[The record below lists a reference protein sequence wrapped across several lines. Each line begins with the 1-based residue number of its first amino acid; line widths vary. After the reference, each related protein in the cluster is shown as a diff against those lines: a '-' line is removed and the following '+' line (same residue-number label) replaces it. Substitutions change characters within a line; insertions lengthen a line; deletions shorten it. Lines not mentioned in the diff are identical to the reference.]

1 MELYHLR
8 SFVAV
13 AEEGNLS
20 RAAGR
25 LFLSQPAL
33 SAHIKALEDE
43 LGVALFLRTPK
54 GMTLTADGLALKTTA
69 KAALRSADQVAEQAR
84 ALRATLNGA
93 ARIGLNTDPHYLR
106 AAALMNALLAR
117 HPDLEIHFANRNSG
131 HLLEDLR
138 RGALDGTFVFG
149 AVEGADLAVLSLG
162 QVRVRIAG
170 PLAWKHRLQ
179 RAGLADLAAMPWIG
193 IPDHCP
199 YCAILFAMLRE
210 QGIALPTFGM
220 ADSEFV
226 LLAMAAAGQGLCV
239 TREDQGQAAA
249 ARGEVF
255 LWPGEAFTLPFA
267 FAYPKARAGDRLV
280 AALLDAVRQVFAPD
294 APPGGPARDRGPAR
308 PLSLDATLERP

>member
-20 RAAGR
+20 RAATR

-43 LGVALFLRTPK
+43 LGVALFFRTPK
-54 GMTLTADGLALKTTA
+54 GMSLTPDGTALKATA
-69 KAALRSADQVAEQAR
+69 EKALLSADEVAEQAR
-84 ALRATLNGA
+84 TLRATLSGA

-106 AAALMNALLAR
+106 SAALMNVLMVR

-149 AVEGADLAVLSLG
+149 EVGGPDVAGLALG
-162 QVRVRIAG
+162 QVRVRVAG
-170 PLAWKHRLQ
+170 PVAWKHRLD
-179 RAGLADLAAMPWIG
+179 RAELKDLAQMPWIG

-199 YCAILFAMLRE
+199 YCAILFSLLRE
-210 QGIALPTFGM
+210 QGLPLPIFGA

-226 LLAMAAAGQGLCV
+226 LLAMAGAGQGLCL
-239 TREDQGQAAA
+239 TREDQGQAAED
-249 ARGEVF
+249 RGEVA
-255 LWPGEAFTLPFA
+255 LWPGQAFTLPFS
-267 FAYPKARAGDRLV
+267 FAHMRSRSGDRLV
-280 AALLDAVRQVFAPD
+280 SALLDAVAEVFAD
-294 APPGGPARDRGPAR
+294 KIGAPEEPRPGKPARKPTTVA
-308 PLSLDATLERP
+308 

>member
-20 RAAGR
+20 RAAAR
-25 LFLSQPAL
+25 LYLSQPAL
-33 SAHIKALEDE
+33 SAHVKALEDE
-43 LGVALFLRTPK
+43 LGVALFLRTPR
-54 GMTLTADGLALKTTA
+54 GMSLTPDGAALKATA
-69 KAALRSADQVAEQAR
+69 EAALAGADAVAEQAR
-84 ALRATLNGA
+84 ALRSTLSGA

-106 AAALMNALLAR
+106 SAALMNVLMVR

-149 AVEGADLAVLSLG
+149 EIPFPEVAALDLG
-162 QVRVRIAG
+162 RVRVRIAG
-170 PLAWKHRLQ
+170 PVAWKPRLE
-179 RAGLADLAAMPWIG
+179 RAGLKDLAEMPWIG

-210 QGIALPTFGM
+210 HGIPLPTFGM

-239 TREDQGQAAA
+239 TREDQGLDAA
-249 ARGEVF
+249 ARGEVC

-267 FAYPKARAGDRLV
+267 FAHVKARAEDRLV
-280 AALLDAVRQVFAPD
+280 AALLAAVREIFADRLPSARAD
-294 APPGGPARDRGPAR
+294 EKCPAPVSRDRAR
-308 PLSLDATLERP
+308 ATTP

>member
-20 RAAGR
+20 RAATR

-43 LGVALFLRTPK
+43 LGVALFLRTPR
-54 GMTLTADGLALKTTA
+54 GMSLTPDGTALKATA
-69 KAALRSADQVAEQAR
+69 QQALSSADQVAEQAR
-84 ALRATLNGA
+84 TLRATLSGA

-106 AAALMNALLAR
+106 SAALMGALMVR
-117 HPDLEIHFANRNSG
+117 HPELEIHFANRNSG

-138 RGALDGTFVFG
+138 RGGLDGSFVFG
-149 AVEGADLAVLSLG
+149 ELGGPDVAGLDLGA
-162 QVRVRIAG
+162 VRVRIAG
-170 PLAWKHRLQ
+170 PVAWQHRLE
-179 RAGLADLAAMPWIG
+179 RAGLSDLASMPWIG

-199 YCAILFAMLRE
+199 YCAILFSLLRE
-210 QGIALPTFGM
+210 QGIPLPTFGM

-239 TREDQGQAAA
+239 TREDQGLAAA
-249 ARGEVF
+249 ERGEVC
-255 LWPGEAFTLPFA
+255 LWPGQAFTLPFA
-267 FAYPKARAGDRLV
+267 FAYLRSRAGDRLV
-280 AALLDAVRQVFAPD
+280 AALLEAVGEVFADRLAAKKEPC
-294 APPGGPARDRGPAR
+294 PGSPGQGARKPTAV
-308 PLSLDATLERP
+308 A

>member
-20 RAAGR
+20 RAATR
-25 LFLSQPAL
+25 LYLSQPAL

-43 LGVALFLRTPK
+43 LGVALFVRTPK
-54 GMTLTADGLALKTTA
+54 GMSLTPDGAALKATA
-69 KAALRSADQVAEQAR
+69 EKALQSADQVAEQAR
-84 ALRATLNGA
+84 TLRATLTGA
-93 ARIGLNTDPHYLR
+93 ARIGLNTDPQYLR
-106 AAALMNALLAR
+106 SGALLNLLLTR

-149 AVEGADLAVLSLG
+149 KAGGPDLAALDLG

-170 PLAWKHRLQ
+170 PVAWRHRLE
-179 RAGLADLAAMPWIG
+179 RAKLKDLADMPWIG

-199 YCAILFAMLRE
+199 YCAILFSLLRE
-210 QGIALPTFGM
+210 QGIPLPTFGM

-239 TREDQGQAAA
+239 TREDQGQAAE
-249 ARGEVF
+249 ARGEVC
-255 LWPGEAFTLPFA
+255 LWPGEPFTLPFL
-267 FAYPKARAGDRLV
+267 FVYQKARSDDRLV
-280 AALLDAVRQVFAPD
+280 AALVAAVREVFADRLPD
-294 APPGGPARDRGPAR
+294 AREDEKSPAPDSRDRAG
-308 PLSLDATLERP
+308 ATAQ

>member
-20 RAAGR
+20 RAAAR

-54 GMTLTADGLALKTTA
+54 GMSLTPDGTALKATA
-69 KAALRSADQVAEQAR
+69 ENALRSADQVAIEAR
-84 ALRATLNGA
+84 ARRATLTGA
-93 ARIGLNTDPHYLR
+93 ARIGLNTDPHCLR
-106 AAALMNALLAR
+106 AAALMNALLTR

-138 RGALDGTFVFG
+138 RGALDGNFVFG
-149 AVEGADLAVLSLG
+149 EAGGPDLAALDLG

-170 PLAWKHRLQ
+170 PPAWRPRLE
-179 RAGLADLAAMPWIG
+179 RAGLKDLAEMPWIG

-199 YCAILFAMLRE
+199 YCAILFSLLRE
-210 QGIALPTFGM
+210 HGLPLPTFGT

-226 LLAMAAAGQGLCV
+226 LLAMAAAGQGLCL
-239 TREDQGQAAA
+239 TREDQGLAAQE
-249 ARGEVF
+249 RGEVF

-267 FAYPKARAGDRLV
+267 FAYQKARSGDRLV
-280 AALLDAVRQVFAPD
+280 AALLEAVRQVFAD
-294 APPGGPARDRGPAR
+294 ALDKKEAPRPGEPGQGARR
-308 PLSLDATLERP
+308 PTTVA